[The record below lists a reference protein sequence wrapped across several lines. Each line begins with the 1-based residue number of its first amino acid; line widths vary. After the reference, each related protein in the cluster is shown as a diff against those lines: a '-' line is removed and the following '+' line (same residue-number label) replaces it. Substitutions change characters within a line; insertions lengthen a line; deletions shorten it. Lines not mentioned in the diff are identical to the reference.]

1 MLSLVATGIVLP
13 HISPDSP
20 TLPLPSRV
28 LYQFPKGSWI
38 ENLAVRSDGD
48 LLLDLMSTPNLY
60 LLNPR
65 VEDSE
70 PQLLHTFPDSL
81 GLLGITEMQHDI
93 FYDIAG
99 NFSLTTGSDGPGSY
113 VLWKVELSGHHND
126 TKAVVKKVT
135 DMPEA
140 RLLNSVIP
148 LHEEGTGD
156 VVLISDSDLGVV
168 WQVDVETANYSIVLD
183 FHYNLRRN

>member
-1 MLSLVATGIVLP
+1 MQATIVLQGVFSMLYLVVVGIVLP
-13 HISPDSP
+13 YIRLDSS

-48 LLLDLMSTPNLY
+48 LLLDLMSTLNLY

-65 VEDSE
+65 VEDSK

-93 FYDIAG
+93 FYVIAG
-99 NFSLTTGSDGPGSY
+99 NFSLTTGSDGPGNY
-113 VLWKVELSGHHND
+113 ALWKVELSGHHND
-126 TKAVVKKVT
+126 TKAVVKKVI
-135 DMPEA
+135 DMP
-140 RLLNSVIP
+140 
-148 LHEEGTGD
+148 
-156 VVLISDSDLGVV
+156 
-168 WQVDVETANYSIVLD
+168 
-183 FHYNLRRN
+183 